1 MKALSS
7 ALLIQYMAKLK
18 NNFPIDTGNKFY
30 YNHVY
35 ASSWHISA
43 SRFISLLNGAH
54 RFSNGFLLS
63 LNPNPEIL

>member
-1 MKALSS
+1 MI
-7 ALLIQYMAKLK
+7 ALLVLE
-18 NNFPIDTGNKFY
+18 NKFY

-35 ASSWHISA
+35 ASPWHISA
-43 SRFISLLNGAH
+43 SGFISLLNGAH